1 MGNCAACTAHQYDD
15 YGVTPKPSR
24 GGGLP
29 RMLPAPG
36 NAVDR
41 AKQREERRQ
50 RELDLQAKRS
60 LVKELERKR
69 DCAEADIKALEAARE
84 SALSRISRDKDECA
98 ETKVLFRPTLPHESA
113 GSHTIRVF

>member
-1 MGNCAACTAHQYDD
+1 
-15 YGVTPKPSR
+15 VKPRNYST
-24 GGGLP
+24 LP
-29 RMLPAPG
+29 RPLPAPG
-36 NAVDR
+36 NSVDR

-84 SALSRISRDKDECA
+84 SALARISRDKDECA
-98 ETKVLFRPTLPHESA
+98 ETKVKRH
-113 GSHTIRVF
+113 

>member
-1 MGNCAACTAHQYDD
+1 MGNCAACSHTDD
-15 YGVTPKPSR
+15 HGIKPRQNYST
-24 GGGLP
+24 LP
-29 RMLPAPG
+29 RPLPATRG
-36 NAVDR
+36 NNVDR

-84 SALSRISRDKDECA
+84 SALARISRDKDECA
-98 ETKVLFRPTLPHESA
+98 ETKVRRFKLE
-113 GSHTIRVF
+113 